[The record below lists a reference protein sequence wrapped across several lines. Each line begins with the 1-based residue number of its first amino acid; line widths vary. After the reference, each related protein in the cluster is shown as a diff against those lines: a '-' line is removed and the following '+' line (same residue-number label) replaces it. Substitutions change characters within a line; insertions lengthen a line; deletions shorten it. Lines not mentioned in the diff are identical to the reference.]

1 VTLTDVSG
9 LRGLWRRSMI
19 AWPDGQCDTT
29 SSVRW
34 LQGLCACIDLRHP
47 AAAVDFSRLR
57 TGGDLTIDH
66 CAWLAQQQGF
76 AGRCIFDGGHFQWL
90 RTIDFQPKSP
100 CDDVGSLCWQGGVL
114 VETGRDVA
122 YVEHW
127 HRDVSAP
134 TLPAAAVTLREA
146 NENTAAALLR
156 VGAVFMF
163 ARDRAVLPAAGRT
176 LAECVAGAPSLK
188 AAQQLVDCEIS
199 FGAVQGARFQITAS
213 SLPFRIGDAL
223 DPQFAR
229 QRLTTL
235 DRAADGAPLTRRW
248 EITAGEGELG
258 ALGAL
263 GAGDAR
269 GAAGS
274 CGGH

>member
-1 VTLTDVSG
+1 MTLTDVSE

-19 AWPDGQCDTT
+19 AWPHGQSDTT

-34 LQGLCACIDLRHP
+34 LQGQYACIDLRQP
-47 AAAVDFSRLR
+47 AAVVDLSRLR
-57 TGGDLTIDH
+57 TIGDLSIDD

-76 AGRCIFDGGHFQWL
+76 AGRCDFDGAHFQWV
-90 RTIDFQPKSP
+90 RTIDFQPRSS
-100 CDDVGSLCWQGGVL
+100 CDDVGSLCWQGDVL

-127 HRDVSAP
+127 HRDASAP

-156 VGAVFMF
+156 VGSVFMF
-163 ARDRAVLPAAGRT
+163 ARDRAVPPTAGRT
-176 LAECVAGAPSLK
+176 LAECVTAAPSLRY
-188 AAQQLVDCEIS
+188 AQQLVDCEIS
-199 FGAVQGARFQITAS
+199 FGDVQREGFRITAS

-223 DPQFAR
+223 DPHLAHE
-229 QRLTTL
+229 RLTTL
-235 DRAADGAPLTRRW
+235 DRAADGAPLIRHW
-248 EITAGEGELG
+248 EITAGEGELD
-258 ALGAL
+258 ALAE
-263 GAGDAR
+263 
-269 GAAGS
+269 S